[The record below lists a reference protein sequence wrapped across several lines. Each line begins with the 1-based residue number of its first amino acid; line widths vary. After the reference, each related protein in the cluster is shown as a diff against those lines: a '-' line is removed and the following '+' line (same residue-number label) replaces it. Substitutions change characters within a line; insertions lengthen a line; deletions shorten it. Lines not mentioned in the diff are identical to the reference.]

1 MEVAMLFFF
10 FFEKGS
16 SQKQKNTKIFD
27 SKNEKIE
34 CSVLLRSAPLCGGL
48 CPPLCTAKLCCAL
61 HRLGFAPAERCGA
74 KQSSASEAI
83 RRGKA
88 QAVQRCKKFK
98 KSKKDIKKIS
108 ELFLCQQ

>member
-61 HRLGFAPAERCGA
+61 HRNAERCGA
-74 KQSSASEAI
+74 EQSSASEAI
-83 RRGKA
+83 RFALLRR
-88 QAVQRCKKFK
+88 QRCKKFK